1 METHILRQ
9 QVIHIADE
17 LKISHGD
24 DYSNEVC
31 KAYFELLD
39 TYPADKINTLQI
51 IIDAFCDTIDY
62 DNKDKVIASLQKK
75 MQDLEAIIKSQNK
88 KIDNLTTIIKSQDIT
103 IKTHEATIKI
113 QDKKIIYLE
122 SRLTKQETNQLFNK
136 YVIGIQDLN
145 RIELL
150 ETQIADARELKKLHD
165 DRIDGCHYINDA
177 YNDNEKAIRINLF
190 IDKITNVPTVINELF
205 EDEYPGLLGELKVI
219 LARRVDVVEDAR
231 FMKKSNRWWE

>member
-75 MQDLEAIIKSQNK
+75 MQDLEAIIKSQ
-88 KIDNLTTIIKSQDIT
+88 DIT
-103 IKTHEATIKI
+103 IRAHEVTIKT
-113 QDKKIIYLE
+113 QDKKIIDLE

-150 ETQIADARELKKLHD
+150 ETQIADARELKKLRD
-165 DRIDGCHYINDA
+165 DRIDGCHYPLNG
-177 YNDNEKAIRINLF
+177 YWRFNAI
-190 IDKITNVPTVINELF
+190 K
-205 EDEYPGLLGELKVI
+205 LGME
-219 LARRVDVVEDAR
+219 
-231 FMKKSNRWWE
+231 